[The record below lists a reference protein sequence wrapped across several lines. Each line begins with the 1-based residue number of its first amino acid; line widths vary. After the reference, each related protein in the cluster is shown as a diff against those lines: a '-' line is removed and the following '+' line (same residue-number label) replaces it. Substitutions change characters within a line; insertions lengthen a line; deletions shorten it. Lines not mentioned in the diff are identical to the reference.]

1 MLAKDVLEI
10 LETPELPET
19 LERLPPIHTTLAL
32 ATTPTQ
38 QDIPPAI
45 TLRMGHLLHIRIIA
59 LTQITLLLGALL
71 TDQDT
76 LLTDQDTIRA
86 ITRQMVIVVLLT
98 IASTQMPLT
107 RQQAVPLM
115 VQGRT
120 TDTTPRMGQ

>member
-19 LERLPPIHTTLAL
+19 LERLPPIHITLAL
-32 ATTPTQ
+32 ATTLTQ
-38 QDIPPAI
+38 QGILPGP
-45 TLRMGHLLHIRIIA
+45 TLQMGHLLHIQIIA

-107 RQQAVPLM
+107 RQQVVPLM
-115 VQGRT
+115 VRGRT
-120 TDTTPRMGQ
+120 ADTTPQMGQ